1 MLVARTLK
9 KSLSSVSKPFSLHT
23 HLKWLSNLPE
33 NTVYG
38 GPKPQ
43 NPNQRVTLNHL
54 RQKHRRGE
62 PFTMVT
68 AYDYP
73 SAVHLDLAGIDI
85 CLVGDSA
92 SMVVHGHDTTLPIS
106 LEEMLVH
113 CRAVARGAK
122 RPLLVGDL
130 PFGTYESS
138 SNQVLMNSAHETEA
152 IVLHSFN
159 YEQAVDAA
167 VRILKEGTMD
177 AIKLEGGSPS
187 RITAAKSIVEAGIAV
202 MGHVGLTP
210 QAISVLGGFRPQGKN
225 IASAV
230 KVVETAMALQEA
242 GCFAVVLECV
252 PAPVAAATTSA
263 LRIPTIGI
271 GAGPFCSGQP
281 RQLLKCIVWSM
292 LTELDIQYNAVVNLE
307 PPTNPPQSFYH
318 LNEALRVLV
327 YHDLLG
333 MMQHPHHAKVTPKF
347 CKRYG
352 QVGEVINKALLE
364 YKEEVTNGS
373 FPGPAHSPY
382 KICSAEVDGF
392 LNELQKL
399 GLDKAASAAAEAA
412 EKIETSES
420 LEGKSPKSD

>member
-1 MLVARTLK
+1 MAQPHSASTTFSSKYFSPQPLCLGELNLPEKMLVARTLK

-152 IVLHSFN
+152 IVLHRF
-159 YEQAVDAA
+159 
-167 VRILKEGTMD
+167 
-177 AIKLEGGSPS
+177 
-187 RITAAKSIVEAGIAV
+187 
-202 MGHVGLTP
+202 
-210 QAISVLGGFRPQGKN
+210 F
-225 IASAV
+225 
-230 KVVETAMALQEA
+230 
-242 GCFAVVLECV
+242 FFFFF
-252 PAPVAAATTSA
+252 
-263 LRIPTIGI
+263 
-271 GAGPFCSGQP
+271 PFFG
-281 RQLLKCIVWSM
+281 
-292 LTELDIQYNAVVNLE
+292 
-307 PPTNPPQSFYH
+307 
-318 LNEALRVLV
+318 
-327 YHDLLG
+327 
-333 MMQHPHHAKVTPKF
+333 
-347 CKRYG
+347 
-352 QVGEVINKALLE
+352 
-364 YKEEVTNGS
+364 
-373 FPGPAHSPY
+373 
-382 KICSAEVDGF
+382 
-392 LNELQKL
+392 
-399 GLDKAASAAAEAA
+399 
-412 EKIETSES
+412 
-420 LEGKSPKSD
+420 